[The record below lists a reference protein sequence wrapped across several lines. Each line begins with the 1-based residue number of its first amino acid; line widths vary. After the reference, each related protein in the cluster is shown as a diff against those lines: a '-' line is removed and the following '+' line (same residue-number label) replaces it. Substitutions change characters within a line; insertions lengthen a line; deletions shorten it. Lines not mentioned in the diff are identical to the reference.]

1 MSSLPIAV
9 PDGHLATIAAER
21 DSVPTDPLAH
31 GLLDAL
37 SPVPDPRKRRGRRY
51 GFTAVL
57 ATAVCAVLAGA
68 RSYAAI
74 SEWAA
79 DTSQAQREA
88 LGLNE
93 RAPDLVTIW
102 RILTAVDPLLLDRAV
117 GHWLARLLDLR
128 AGRKKG
134 RRGRRRVLAVDGK
147 SVRGA
152 RNHTDPED
160 RAPHLM
166 GCLDH
171 ESGVVLAQVAVD
183 GKTNEIPMFSVL
195 LDQIEDLDGVLITA
209 DALHAQREH
218 ASYLHGRGAHYLI
231 TVKGNQPK
239 LRHQL
244 RSLPW
249 KDVPIGDTQTARAHG
264 RIEKRTLKV
273 VTIAAGILFPHA
285 TQAIQVVRRTRRRGT
300 KKTWQSETVYAITS
314 LPVEHAQPTE
324 LAAWIRMHWSIE
336 NRLHWVRDVTYAE
349 DASQARTGT
358 GPHIMASLRNLAIS
372 VLRLNGHTNIAAG
385 LRYAARKH
393 HRPLEMINNA
403 VPTTLQ

>member
-1 MSSLPIAV
+1 V
-9 PDGHLATIAAER
+9 AER
-21 DSVPTDPLAH
+21 DSVPGDPLAE

-79 DTSQAQREA
+79 DTSRAQREA
-88 LGLNE
+88 LGLQE

-102 RILTAVDPLLLDRAV
+102 RILTAVDPLLLDRAI
-117 GHWLARLLDLR
+117 GQWLARVLSVR
-128 AGRKKG
+128 RRKG
-134 RRGRRRVLAVDGK
+134 RARRRVLAVDGK

-152 RNHTDPED
+152 RDHADPED
-160 RAPHLM
+160 RALHLM
-166 GCLDH
+166 GCIEHD
-171 ESGVVLAQVAVD
+171 SGVVLAQVAVD
-183 GKTNEIPMFSVL
+183 GKTNEIPMFSDL
-195 LDQIEDLDGVLITA
+195 LDEIDDLNDVLVTA

-218 ASYLHGRGAHYLI
+218 ATYLHGRGAHYLI

-239 LRHQL
+239 LHQQL

-249 KDVPIGDTQTARAHG
+249 KDVPIGHTQTGRAHG

-285 TQAIQVVRRTRRRGT
+285 AQAIQVVRRTRRRGT
-300 KKTWQSETVYAITS
+300 KKTWQNETVYAITS
-314 LPVEHAQPTE
+314 LPAEQAQPGD
-324 LAAWIRMHWSIE
+324 LAHWIRSHWSIE
-336 NRLHWVRDVTYAE
+336 NRLHWVRDVTYTE

-358 GPHIMASLRNLAIS
+358 GPHIMATLRNLAIS
-372 VLRLNGHTNIAAG
+372 VLRLNGHTNIAAA
-385 LRYAARKH
+385 LRYTARKH
-393 HRPLEMINNA
+393 HRPLELINA
-403 VPTTLQ
+403 VTTTSQ

>member
-1 MSSLPIAV
+1 MSSLPIGV
-9 PDGHLATIAAER
+9 PDGHLATAVAER
-21 DSVPTDPLAH
+21 DSVPADPLAE

-37 SPVPDPRKRRGRRY
+37 LPVPDPRKRRGRRY

-79 DTSQAQREA
+79 DTSRAQREA
-88 LGLNE
+88 LGLRE

-102 RILTAVDPLLLDRAV
+102 RIVTAVDPLLLDRAI
-117 GHWLARLLDLR
+117 GQWLARILN
-128 AGRKKG
+128 GRRRKG
-134 RRGRRRVLAVDGK
+134 RATRRVLAVDGK

-152 RNHTDPED
+152 RDHADPED
-160 RAPHLM
+160 RALHLL

-171 ESGVVLAQVAVD
+171 DSGVVLAQVAVD
-183 GKTNEIPMFSVL
+183 GKTNEIPMFSDL
-195 LDQIEDLDGVLITA
+195 LDEIDDLKDVLVTA

-218 ASYLHGRGAHYLI
+218 ATYLHGRGAHYLI

-239 LRHQL
+239 LQQQL

-249 KDVPIGDTQTARAHG
+249 KDVPVGHDQSGRAHG

-285 TQAIQVVRRTRRRGT
+285 AQAIQVVRRTRRRGT
-300 KKTWQSETVYAITS
+300 KKTWHTETVYGVTS
-314 LPVEHAQPTE
+314 LDARQAQPAE
-324 LAAWIRMHWSIE
+324 LAGWLRSHWKIE
-336 NRLHWVRDVTYAE
+336 NQLHWVRDVTYAE

-358 GPHIMASLRNLAIS
+358 GPHIMATLRNLAIS
-372 VLRLNGHTNIAAG
+372 VLRLNGHSNIAAG
-385 LRYAARKH
+385 LRYAARKPD
-393 HRPLEMINNA
+393 RPLTMINNICK
-403 VPTTLQ
+403 TTTQ